1 MSARDS
7 FEFNAL
13 HRGIGVRV
21 LLVDFHELVV
31 EDFRSRL
38 KMLSASRLVTRVDS
52 TALMGAPW
60 VLETFRHRA
69 VFVCLRE
76 RHTHGERG
84 KAMENFL
91 AQLAAFPAT
100 LVIPVIS
107 QRGVIDHFR
116 HHLSRVSPM
125 YLGTS
130 FLQEDLLHVLGAC
143 AFSRTVVRRETS
155 PLQACEEPGFAGRA
169 IEI

>member
-7 FEFNAL
+7 FEFNTV
-13 HRGIGVRV
+13 HKGMGVRV
-21 LLVDFHELVV
+21 LLVDFHELAV

-52 TALMGAPW
+52 TALTGAPW

-76 RHTHGERG
+76 RHTHGECG
-84 KAMENFL
+84 KAMEAFL
-91 AQLAAFPAT
+91 AQLAAFPAA
-100 LVIPVIS
+100 LVIPVVN
-107 QRGVIDHFR
+107 RRDVLDHFR
-116 HHLSRVSPM
+116 HPLSRVSPM

-143 AFSRTVVRRETS
+143 AFPRAVVRREA
-155 PLQACEEPGFAGRA
+155 PQLQAWGEPGLVKA
-169 IEI
+169 

>member
-13 HRGIGVRV
+13 HGGTGVRV
-21 LLVDFHELVV
+21 LLVDFHELAV

-38 KMLSASRLVTRVDS
+38 KMLSASRLVTRMDS
-52 TALMGAPW
+52 TSLTGAPW

-69 VFVCLRE
+69 VFVCLRD

-84 KAMENFL
+84 KAMEAFL
-91 AQLAAFPAT
+91 AQLAAFPGT
-100 LVIPVIS
+100 LVVPVVS
-107 QRGVIDHFR
+107 QRTVLDHFR
-116 HHLSRVSPM
+116 HPLSRVCPM

-130 FLQEDLLHVLGAC
+130 FMQEDLLHILGAC
-143 AFSRTVVRRETS
+143 AFPRPVVRREL
-155 PLQACEEPGFAGRA
+155 PQPQACGEPGFARG
-169 IEI
+169 

>member
-7 FEFNAL
+7 FEFNTL
-13 HRGIGVRV
+13 HKGIGVRV
-21 LLVDFHELVV
+21 LLVEFHELAV

-38 KMLSASRLVTRVDS
+38 KMLSALRLVTRVDS

-60 VLETFRHRA
+60 VLETFRHRV
-69 VFVCLRE
+69 VFVGLRE

-84 KAMENFL
+84 KAMEAFL

-100 LVIPVIS
+100 LVIPIVS
-107 QRGVIDHFR
+107 QRAVVEHFH

-130 FLQEDLLHVLGAC
+130 FMQEDLLHILGAC
-143 AFSRTVVRRETS
+143 AFPKAIVRREN
-155 PLQACEEPGFAGRA
+155 PGPQACGNPNLIGL
-169 IEI
+169 